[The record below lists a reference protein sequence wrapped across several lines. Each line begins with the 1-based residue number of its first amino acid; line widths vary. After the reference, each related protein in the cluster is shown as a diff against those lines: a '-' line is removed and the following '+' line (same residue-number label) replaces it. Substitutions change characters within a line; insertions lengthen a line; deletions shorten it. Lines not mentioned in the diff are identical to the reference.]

1 MQGYIKLHRQITE
14 WEWYKDIPVRVLF
27 EHCLLKANHTEKKW
41 QGLLIKKGSFVTS
54 YEKLSIETGLS
65 YKQVRTALNKLKRTG
80 EVAHQTTSQYSIISV
95 KNWSKFQ
102 IEGSQ
107 EGSQRADEGQ
117 SKGSQRAT
125 NNNDKNVKNE
135 KNVYLLEQKTKKI
148 DPYTN
153 SYIRLFKDEYKKVF
167 GKQLYLDNKQCNK
180 ICELSADIEEFEKTI
195 PLALSKLKNIDFG
208 FDNYTPDVNWLLKD
222 SNYTA
227 VLNGVYDAKDKK
239 GNEVMEKWYRE
250 QKAILAAKGIY

>member
-117 SKGSQRAT
+117 AKGSQRAT
-125 NNNDKNVKNE
+125 TNNDKNVKNE
-135 KNVYLLEQKTKKI
+135 NNNILIKPEKKEILDYVNLLGKKI
-148 DPYTN
+148 AVDDFIAY
-153 SYIRLFKDEYKKVF
+153 YDAADWKDKD
-167 GKQLYLDNKQCNK
+167 GL
-180 ICELSADIEEFEKTI
+180 
-195 PLALSKLKNIDFG
+195 P
-208 FDNYTPDVNWLLKD
+208 VNWK
-222 SNYTA
+222 
-227 VLNGVYDAKDKK
+227 
-239 GNEVMEKWYRE
+239 
-250 QKAILAAKGIY
+250 QKAIQWANRYKPNEKADNEPSEAFNEFYKKEKARLAAKGIY